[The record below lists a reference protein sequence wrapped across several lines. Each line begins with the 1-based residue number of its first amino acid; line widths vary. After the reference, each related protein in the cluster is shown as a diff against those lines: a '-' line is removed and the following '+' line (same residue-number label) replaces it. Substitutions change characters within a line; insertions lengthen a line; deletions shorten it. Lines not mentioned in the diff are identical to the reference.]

1 MESFWT
7 RTCCRSYFT
16 HTPKHT
22 TTTATTTLPL
32 TGSCSSSCPLRT
44 HAKRDETA
52 GKMTRNPDD
61 PEVLKLRAFLRQHN
75 GLKGLEVCAPH
86 EVERAAQL
94 FHRDGFVAVSNVLW
108 VSCRRDATACF
119 LCFLHAQKNKCGRG
133 ARMCVYA
140 LPRGESVSRVRVV
153 RFLAP
158 LVDHAGLNLP
168 RLVKARRVALVSE
181 HEVWACAEGG
191 HAERAVSSGATHAC
205 ASLCNHMDARRTTP
219 SWQL

>member
-32 TGSCSSSCPLRT
+32 TGSCSSSFPLRT

-94 FHRDGFVAVSNVLW
+94 FHRDGFVAVSNVLTPEQL
-108 VSCRRDATACF
+108 SLIRRGCQQALEKILAVDPTASF
-119 LCFLHAQKNKCGRG
+119 GGG
-133 ARMCVYA
+133 A
-140 LPRGESVSRVRVV
+140 GG
-153 RFLAP
+153 LA
-158 LVDHAGLNLP
+158 H
-168 RLVKARRVALVSE
+168 RY
-181 HEVWACAEGG
+181 C
-191 HAERAVSSGATHAC
+191 
-205 ASLCNHMDARRTTP
+205 
-219 SWQL
+219 